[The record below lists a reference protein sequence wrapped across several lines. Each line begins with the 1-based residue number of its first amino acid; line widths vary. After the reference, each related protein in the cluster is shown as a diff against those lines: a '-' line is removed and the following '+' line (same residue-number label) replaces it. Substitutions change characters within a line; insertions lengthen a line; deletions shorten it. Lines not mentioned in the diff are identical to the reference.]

1 MKKPLD
7 EARQAYLQIMEEKRG
22 YILDFHKIL
31 AAEDFEFL
39 KCFNSLLQTAYLNP
53 DTSADSKTK
62 ELILIAILIAVR
74 SPAGHIKTHIQVAK
88 RLGATKKE
96 ILEVLEMCLPPACR
110 PLCMGSTSG
119 EMFLRFD

>member
-7 EARQAYLQIMEEKRG
+7 ETRQAYLQIMEEKRG

-62 ELILIAILIAVR
+62 ELILIAILVAVR
-74 SPAGHIKTHIQVAK
+74 SPAGHIKTHVQVAK

-96 ILEVLEMCLPPACR
+96 MLEVLEMCLTSAGLPAF
-110 PLCMGSTSG
+110 MQG
-119 EMFLRFD
+119 FDVWRDVVEV